1 MRTMRW
7 ELSGVHAGEQFIR
20 ASGEFLAAVK
30 GLTNKA
36 AIRWLNNALPV
47 LASEASRLCPRSPG
61 DGNCPDSSSGHIAD
75 TIEWFVDEQG
85 LYGMYGSNCHGA
97 TQGRCYMIY
106 IEMGVHG
113 QPGKHPLENALASV
127 RGVI

>member
-7 ELSGVHAGEQFIR
+7 ELSGVHAGEQFIG

-36 AIRWLNNALPV
+36 AIRWLNNALPI
-47 LASEASRLCPRSPG
+47 LAAEASSLCPRSPG
-61 DGNCPDSSSGHIAD
+61 NGNCPDSPTGHIAD

-85 LYGMYGSNCHGA
+85 LYGMYGTNCYGA
-97 TQGRCYMIY
+97 TQGRCYAIY
-106 IEMGVHG
+106 LEMGAQGRTGSHF
-113 QPGKHPLENALASV
+113 LENALASV
-127 RGVI
+127 RGIV